1 MDSNPNIHNVESVV
15 FSIQS
20 MIKRGKSESIVF
32 ENPGTM
38 VQDFMGLGCD
48 FKMDLEKVGANSGDG
63 NELIL
68 LPNVSIGMN
77 EQLIINI
84 FSCE

>member
-1 MDSNPNIHNVESVV
+1 
-15 FSIQS
+15 
-20 MIKRGKSESIVF
+20 
-32 ENPGTM
+32 M

-68 LPNVSIGMN
+68 LPNFPHKQN
-77 EQLIINI
+77 YWINGQNVPNYRWCENRALLLMGKVEI
-84 FSCE
+84 F